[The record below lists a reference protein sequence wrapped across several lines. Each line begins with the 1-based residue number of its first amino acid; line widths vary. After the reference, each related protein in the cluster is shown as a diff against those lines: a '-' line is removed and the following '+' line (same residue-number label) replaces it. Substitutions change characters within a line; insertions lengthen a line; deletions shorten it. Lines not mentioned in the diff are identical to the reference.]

1 MLTYCAFKCTSP
13 LGVKRIPAHKTHK
26 NPDHLNVANIPDR
39 PRQMKIAALLILA
52 LLAACGRPT
61 AQSPVRG
68 DAHACL
74 TEAIYFEARG
84 TSHEGQRAVGEVIL
98 NRATDPRFPT
108 SVCAVVDERS
118 SSGMCQFSY
127 RCDGRSE
134 EFGNPSDFAIA
145 KSIARELLQDRGTDI
160 TKGALFFHAASMAP
174 GWFGTLRKH
183 GTFGGNIFYSS

>member
-1 MLTYCAFKCTSP
+1 M
-13 LGVKRIPAHKTHK
+13 KT
-26 NPDHLNVANIPDR
+26 VA
-39 PRQMKIAALLILA
+39 LILLA

-61 AQSPVRG
+61 TPITVAA

-84 TSHEGQRAVGEVIL
+84 TSQEGQRAVGEVVL

-108 SVCAVVDERS
+108 TVCEVVDHRINGS
-118 SSGMCQFSY
+118 CQFSY

-134 EFGNPSDFAIA
+134 EYDNQIDLVTAQV
-145 KSIARELLQDRGTDI
+145 IARDLLNDRGTDI
-160 TKGALFFHAASMAP
+160 TNGAIFFHAASMSP
-174 GWFGTLRKH
+174 GSWFSSLRRH